1 MFKYKLRLFIFKD
14 FMCVGILPVCLS
26 APYVYSALCRPNR
39 LSDAMEM
46 KLLEVVSRQVGAG
59 KTLGSLE

>member
-1 MFKYKLRLFIFKD
+1 MSVCTI
-14 FMCVGILPVCLS
+14 CVQC
-26 APYVYSALCRPNR
+26 LCRPNR